1 MDAMDAM
8 DESGEAARV
17 PEEPLRQALRSVPLL
32 ADLAEAEIGW
42 LAEHAEELHLA
53 DGEVISVEGEPAD
66 RMSIVLAGEMM
77 GRREKGGEGRRI
89 FTARAGEITG
99 LLPFSRMRLWV
110 STVRAVGPTRIA
122 VIPAERFGE
131 MLAAIPILEPRL
143 IGVMTDRARE
153 TTRVEQQNEK
163 LLSLGKLSAGL
174 AHELNNPAAALG
186 RSVAELRNRLA
197 ALPSLTAAL
206 IRQGVEPAQME
217 AVCRLHAKSGTDGGR
232 TSAMGLALDPLAQAD
247 RESEVSDWLEDRQ
260 VKDAWRLAPTFVA
273 TGMTAGD
280 LEGFA
285 AGIPGAVLPAALAWV
300 ETGIA
305 LHLVMGEM
313 ENATRRISGLV
324 GAIKDYS
331 HMDRELTEKTETDLH
346 RALDSTLTMLGHKM
360 KVKQVQVKRDYDPG
374 LPTIHAFPG
383 ELNQVWTNLLDNAL
397 DAVAIGGN
405 VSVRTRRVDG
415 QAEVVIRD
423 DGPGIPAELLGRI
436 WEPFFTTKPMGE
448 GTGLGLDIARRIV
461 VGRHGGEM
469 RLESH
474 PGDTRFLVTLPIGG
488 QPPVRA

>member
-1 MDAMDAM
+1 M
-8 DESGEAARV
+8 DEPTGEIVGAG
-17 PEEPLRQALRSVPLL
+17 EEPLRQALRSIPLL

-53 DGEVISVEGEPAD
+53 DGDVISREGEPAD
-66 RMSIVLAGEMM
+66 RMSIILAGEMM
-77 GRREKGGEGRRI
+77 GRREKGGDTSRVFI
-89 FTARAGEITG
+89 ARAGEITG
-99 LLPFSRMRLWV
+99 LLPFSRMSTWA
-110 STVRAVGPTRIA
+110 STVRAIGPTRLA
-122 VIPAERFGE
+122 VVPKDLFGA
-131 MLAAIPILEPRL
+131 MLAAIPVLEPRL

-153 TTRVEQQNEK
+153 TTRIEQQNEK

-174 AHELNNPAAALG
+174 AHELNNPASALG
-186 RSVAELRNRLA
+186 RSVAELRGRLA
-197 ALPSLTAAL
+197 DLPALTAAL

-217 AVCRLHAKSGTDGGR
+217 ALCRLHATSEAAAGR
-232 TSAMGLALDPLAQAD
+232 SDPALDPLAQAD
-247 RESEVSDWLEDRQ
+247 RESEVIDWLEDRK

-305 LHLVMGEM
+305 LHLLMGEM

-331 HMDRELTEKTETDLH
+331 HMDRELTEKTATDLH

-360 KVKQVQVKRDYDPG
+360 KVKQVQVKRDYDPQ
-374 LPTIHAFPG
+374 LPAIQAFPG

-397 DAVAIGGN
+397 DAVAAGGN
-405 VSVRTRRVDG
+405 VSVSTRRVNG

-423 DGPGIPAELLGRI
+423 DGPGIPAELMGRI
-436 WEPFFTTKPMGE
+436 WEPFFTTKPIGE

-469 RLESH
+469 RLESR
-474 PGDTRFLVTLPIGG
+474 PGDTRFLVTLPIGDR
-488 QPPVRA
+488 PPVRA

>member
-1 MDAMDAM
+1 MDGTT
-8 DESGEAARV
+8 GEIGRAG
-17 PEEPLRQALRSVPLL
+17 EKPLAQALRSIPLL
-32 ADLAEAEIGW
+32 ADLAETEIGW
-42 LAEHAEELHLA
+42 LAGHAEELHLA
-53 DGEVISVEGEPAD
+53 DGEVISREGEPAD
-66 RMSIVLAGEMM
+66 RMSIILAGEMM
-77 GRREKGGEGRRI
+77 GRREKGGENSRI
-89 FTARAGEITG
+89 FIARAGEITG
-99 LLPFSRMRLWV
+99 LLPFSRMRLWA
-110 STVRAVGPTRIA
+110 STVRAIGPTRLA
-122 VIPAERFGE
+122 VVPKDLFGD
-131 MLAAIPILEPRL
+131 MLAAIPVLEPRL

-174 AHELNNPAAALG
+174 AHELNNPASALG
-186 RSVAELRNRLA
+186 RSVAELRGRLA
-197 ALPSLTAAL
+197 SLPSLTAAL

-217 AVCRLHAKSGTDGGR
+217 ALCRLHATSEKGAGR
-232 TSAMGLALDPLAQAD
+232 TGMSGLALDPLVQSD
-247 RESEVSDWLEDRQ
+247 RETEVSDWLEDRK

-280 LEGFA
+280 LESFA

-305 LHLVMGEM
+305 LHLVLGEM

-360 KVKQVQVKRDYDPG
+360 KVKQVQVKRDYDPQ
-374 LPTIHAFPG
+374 LPAIHAFPG

-397 DAVAIGGN
+397 DAVAVGGS
-405 VSVRTRRVDG
+405 VSVSTRQSNG
-415 QAEVVIRD
+415 HAEVVIRD

-461 VGRHGGEM
+461 VGRHGGEL
-469 RLESH
+469 RLESR
-474 PGDTRFLVTLPIGG
+474 PGDTRFLVTLPIGDR
-488 QPPVRA
+488 PPVRA

>member
-1 MDAMDAM
+1 M
-8 DESGEAARV
+8 DEPAGETGRAG
-17 PEEPLRQALRSVPLL
+17 EEPLRQALRSIPLL
-32 ADLAEAEIGW
+32 ADLADSEIGW

-53 DGEVISVEGEPAD
+53 DGELISREGEPAD
-66 RMSIVLAGEMM
+66 RMSIILAGEMM
-77 GRREKGGEGRRI
+77 GRREKGGEGSRV
-89 FTARAGEITG
+89 FVARAGEITG
-99 LLPFSRMRLWV
+99 VLPFSRMRLWV
-110 STVRAVGPTRIA
+110 STVRAVGPTRVA
-122 VIPAERFGE
+122 VIPVDRFGE

-163 LLSLGKLSAGL
+163 MLSLGKLSAGL
-174 AHELNNPAAALG
+174 AHELNNPASALG
-186 RSVAELRNRLA
+186 RSIAELRGRLA
-197 ALPSLTAAL
+197 ALPALTAAL

-217 AVCRLHAKSGTDGGR
+217 ALCRLHATSEVTAEAAAGR
-232 TSAMGLALDPLAQAD
+232 TGKSALALDPLVQSD
-247 RESEVSDWLEDRQ
+247 RETEVSDWLEARK

-360 KVKQVQVKRDYDPG
+360 KVKQVQVKRDYDPQ
-374 LPTIHAFPG
+374 LPSIHAFPG

-397 DAVAIGGN
+397 DAVATGGN
-405 VSVRTRRVDG
+405 VSVSTRRSNG
-415 QAEVVIRD
+415 HAEVVIRD
-423 DGPGIPAELLGRI
+423 DGPGIPDELRGRI

-469 RLESH
+469 RLESR
-474 PGDTRFLVTLPIGG
+474 PGDTRFLVTLPIGDG
-488 QPPVRA
+488 PPVRA